1 MFNVLSLLVMAVLCA
16 GSMVSF
22 FISNSSSY
30 TFSFLAGMFLSSLGA
45 LYFANKIVTKEHQEK
60 TILGKIS
67 LGKISH
73 FGYTKYSNSYW
84 GTQIYTQDN
93 HAFVITSELKDL
105 EKDEEIFL
113 TAYSG
118 GVSGKNYFL
127 IVRNNG
133 KEYGFEKSNFNLEK
147 FNKIFEE
154 QNLKV
159 KNTELN
165 IPFAEGIPPALVLIT
180 GKIVNIFHA
189 FNKQKNENKIALSLP
204 EYSKEKYRKIG
215 YCFRFFV
222 EERDLLDDLVEY
234 FENNS
239 FIEKHF
245 DIRGVKKVNKEKI
258 IKYSAFISKKIPRRL
273 QEING
278 LYNGLNTEN

>member
-1 MFNVLSLLVMAVLCA
+1 MFNVLSLLVMAVLCV
-16 GSMVSF
+16 GSTVSL
-22 FISNSSSY
+22 FISNSSVYALISI
-30 TFSFLAGMFLSSLGA
+30 TGMLLSSLGA
-45 LYFANKIVTKEHQEK
+45 LYFADKVLTKEHQEK

-73 FGYTKYSNSYW
+73 FGYTKYSDSCW

-105 EKDEEIFL
+105 EKNEEIFL

-154 QNLKV
+154 QKLK
-159 KNTELN
+159 
-165 IPFAEGIPPALVLIT
+165 IR
-180 GKIVNIFHA
+180 
-189 FNKQKNENKIALSLP
+189 
-204 EYSKEKYRKIG
+204 SKEN
-215 YCFRFFV
+215 V
-222 EERDLLDDLVEY
+222 
-234 FENNS
+234 
-239 FIEKHF
+239 
-245 DIRGVKKVNKEKI
+245 
-258 IKYSAFISKKIPRRL
+258 YS
-273 QEING
+273 
-278 LYNGLNTEN
+278 

>member
-1 MFNVLSLLVMAVLCA
+1 M
-16 GSMVSF
+16 
-22 FISNSSSY
+22 
-30 TFSFLAGMFLSSLGA
+30 
-45 LYFANKIVTKEHQEK
+45 KP
-60 TILGKIS
+60 
-67 LGKISH
+67 
-73 FGYTKYSNSYW
+73 
-84 GTQIYTQDN
+84 
-93 HAFVITSELKDL
+93 
-105 EKDEEIFL
+105 
-113 TAYSG
+113 
-118 GVSGKNYFL
+118 NYYL
-127 IVRNNG
+127 D
-133 KEYGFEKSNFNLEK
+133 
-147 FNKIFEE
+147 
-154 QNLKV
+154 LKV

-278 LYNGLNTEN
+278 LYNGLSTENYIDRCEYLHALPNFRLKSTTNGNTFTLFIDIKNTSYMEDKDGKLKNDKGYLNSYGFSTNKKPIYLPDFKRD

>member
-154 QNLKV
+154 QKLK
-159 KNTELN
+159 
-165 IPFAEGIPPALVLIT
+165 IR
-180 GKIVNIFHA
+180 
-189 FNKQKNENKIALSLP
+189 
-204 EYSKEKYRKIG
+204 SKENVYRK
-215 YCFRFFV
+215 
-222 EERDLLDDLVEY
+222 
-234 FENNS
+234 
-239 FIEKHF
+239 K
-245 DIRGVKKVNKEKI
+245 
-258 IKYSAFISKKIPRRL
+258 
-273 QEING
+273 
-278 LYNGLNTEN
+278 